1 MTKEALA
8 HQIVVALQQ
17 SGLGYD
23 DQVKAISMARVA
35 IQPRASE
42 GDWRGKSK
50 VIERPSGG
58 IFGKSRR
65 QPVEEKGDKTR

>member
-8 HQIVVALQQ
+8 RQITVALQQ

-35 IQPRASE
+35 IQPRASQ
-42 GDWRGKSK
+42 GDWRSKAK

-58 IFGKSRR
+58 IFGKNRR
-65 QPVEEKGDKTR
+65 QTETKE